1 MIREK
6 TILCNLNL
14 LKLSDEQL
22 INSFVTKDRNCPS
35 CGANHSC
42 SNHGSYERC
51 MITIANQVR
60 KEVVVSIS
68 RVICSSCGKTH
79 ALLPD
84 FLIPFASYSLR
95 FVLHVLRAYLC
106 RTGTVAQLCES
117 FAISIS
123 TLYKWIHLFKEHA
136 NLLLSALEQI
146 QWINGKTIRFIER
159 KVALPRLFFKRYRF
173 SFLQN
178 HKRHSFAPSVSQGDS
193 FS

>member
-1 MIREK
+1 MLSHITDIFMIREK
-6 TILCNLNL
+6 TILCNLNI
-14 LKLSDEQL
+14 KISDEQL
-22 INSFVTKDRNCPS
+22 INSFISKDRNCPI
-35 CGANHSC
+35 CGTNQSC

-51 MITIANQVR
+51 MITIAGQTR
-60 KEVVVSIS
+60 KEVMVSIN

-84 FLIPFASYSLR
+84 LLIPFASYSLK

-136 NLLLSALEQI
+136 NLLLSSLDQI
-146 QWINGKTIRFIER
+146 QWMNKKSLDFILNM
-159 KVALPRLFFKRYRF
+159 VAIPWLFFNRYKF

-178 HKRHSFAPSVSQGDS
+178 HKRHSQVP
-193 FS
+193 